1 MRNNNNKE
9 YLMRVDT
16 EIEVFIKQNY
26 SGSIIN
32 FKEDTDR
39 FMMLKRLFKKQATKN
54 ILLDSE
60 AHRLISANQIKIILN
75 CFPINVTNK
84 IFVFILEPNELEV
97 WYSYAHVLN
106 YSDISYNTNLESIIS
121 PYFRVNDV

>member
-39 FMMLKRLFKKQATKN
+39 FMMLKRLFKKQASKN
-54 ILLDSE
+54 ILIDSE
-60 AHRLISANQIKIILN
+60 SHRLISANQIKIILN

-97 WYSYAHVLN
+97 WYSYAYVLN

-121 PYFRVNDV
+121 PYFRASDV

>member
-1 MRNNNNKE
+1 
-9 YLMRVDT
+9 MRVDT

-84 IFVFILEPNELEV
+84 IFVFILKPNELEV

>member
-97 WYSYAHVLN
+97 WYSYAYVLN

>member
-60 AHRLISANQIKIILN
+60 AHRLISANQIKIISN

>member
-39 FMMLKRLFKKQATKN
+39 FMMLKRLFKKQASKN
-54 ILLDSE
+54 ILIDSE
-60 AHRLISANQIKIILN
+60 SHRLISANQIKIILN

-97 WYSYAHVLN
+97 WYSYAYVLN